1 MDFFDLCFDG
11 GETGRVEVQCN
22 GMLLMF
28 VNHCVSR
35 KPTLSLQSEPMLPE
49 IYFQNKWRQE
59 NEKKSMILSSVE
71 KMLDD
76 RATRYLEI
84 LKDA

>member
-1 MDFFDLCFDG
+1 
-11 GETGRVEVQCN
+11 
-22 GMLLMF
+22 
-28 VNHCVSR
+28 
-35 KPTLSLQSEPMLPE
+35 MLPE